1 MTEEERVKKW
11 SRGISEMDELSMEE
25 KKIVCHQ
32 TAMQMVIL
40 WGTLEVIVIGFLV
53 WAAFQYPE
61 IIPSFNRITDLVN
74 SNFEHSGTRAKR
86 IGAIIVSLPALL
98 PLIATV
104 LIPLIGVFAGCRK
117 HLVRRAA
124 EKLSYQWRMETD
136 LTMTRGIT
144 FADVKQ
150 GMELLQDDKIQ
161 YLIIS
166 PPFEVMDSLFMQ
178 TAHEEG
184 NRFTLE
190 VSRKENNGSVVYAQD
205 GQTKEQVLYA
215 MQNYMDRKRVPD
227 TGNWEKIA
235 SFERAPKE
243 LLKNVYWM
251 FNEIIYVSANTFSH
265 DVVEYIEDNQKNWH
279 PGEMAVE
286 AEKIYIIF
294 EAFIIGKEALLA
306 NEYVTDISTLEEK
319 CKIDGLFQTDIAAL
333 LFTDNG
339 KYFTN
344 EELLMKIHNQ
354 IAGKNLGNHMFFEG
368 LEKCNPLEGIP
379 CYCVLLGS

>member
-11 SRGISEMDELSMEE
+11 SRGISEMDELSMDE
-25 KKIVCHQ
+25 KKTVCHQ
-32 TAMQMVIL
+32 AAVQMVIL
-40 WGTLEVIVIGFLV
+40 WGAIEIVVVGFLI
-53 WAAFQYPE
+53 WAASQYPE
-61 IIPSFNRITDLVN
+61 ILPGFNRITDLVN
-74 SNFEHSGTRAKR
+74 SNFGHSGTRAKR

-98 PLIATV
+98 PLIAAV
-104 LIPLIGVFAGCRK
+104 SIPMIAVFAGCRK

-124 EKLSYQWRMETD
+124 GKLSHQWRMETD
-136 LTMTRGIT
+136 LEMTRGIT
-144 FADVKQ
+144 VTDVKR

-161 YLIIS
+161 YLVVS
-166 PPFEVMDSLFMQ
+166 P
-178 TAHEEG
+178 
-184 NRFTLE
+184 
-190 VSRKENNGSVVYAQD
+190 
-205 GQTKEQVLYA
+205 
-215 MQNYMDRKRVPD
+215 
-227 TGNWEKIA
+227 EKI
-235 SFERAPKE
+235 PKE

-265 DVVEYIEDNQKNWH
+265 DVMEYIEDNQKNWH

-294 EAFIIGKEALLA
+294 EAFIPGKEVLLA
-306 NEYVTDISTLEEK
+306 NEYVMDASTLDEE
-319 CKIDGLFQTDIAAL
+319 CRIDGLFQTDIAAL
-333 LFTDNG
+333 LSADNG

-368 LEKCNPLEGIP
+368 LERCNPLEGVS

>member
-11 SRGISEMDELSMEE
+11 SRGISEMDELSMDE
-25 KKIVCHQ
+25 KKTVCHQ
-32 TAMQMVIL
+32 AAVQMVIL
-40 WGTLEVIVIGFLV
+40 WGAIEIVVVGFLI
-53 WAAFQYPE
+53 WAASQYPE
-61 IIPSFNRITDLVN
+61 IIPGFNRITDLVN

-98 PLIATV
+98 PLIAAV
-104 LIPLIGVFAGCRK
+104 SVPMIAVFAGCRK

-124 EKLSYQWRMETD
+124 GKLSHQWRMETD
-136 LTMTRGIT
+136 LKMTRGIT
-144 FADVKQ
+144 VTDVKR

-161 YLIIS
+161 YLVVS
-166 PPFEVMDSLFMQ
+166 P
-178 TAHEEG
+178 
-184 NRFTLE
+184 
-190 VSRKENNGSVVYAQD
+190 
-205 GQTKEQVLYA
+205 
-215 MQNYMDRKRVPD
+215 
-227 TGNWEKIA
+227 EKI
-235 SFERAPKE
+235 PKE

-265 DVVEYIEDNQKNWH
+265 DVMEYIEDNQKNWH

-286 AEKIYIIF
+286 TEKIYIIF
-294 EAFIIGKEALLA
+294 EAFIPGKEALLA
-306 NEYVTDISTLEEK
+306 NEYVTDALMLEEK
-319 CKIDGLFQTDIAAL
+319 CKRDGLFQTDIAAL
-333 LFTDNG
+333 LFADNG

-368 LEKCNPLEGIP
+368 LERNDPLEGTA

>member
-11 SRGISEMDELSMEE
+11 SRGISEMDELSMDER
-25 KKIVCHQ
+25 KTVCHQ
-32 TAMQMVIL
+32 AAVQMVIL
-40 WGTLEVIVIGFLV
+40 CGAIEIVVVGFLI
-53 WAAFQYPE
+53 WAALQYPE
-61 IIPSFNRITDLVN
+61 IIPGFNRITDLLN

-98 PLIATV
+98 LLIATV
-104 LIPLIGVFAGCRK
+104 LIPMIGIFVGCRK

-124 EKLSYQWRMETD
+124 GKMSHQWSMETD
-136 LTMTRGIT
+136 LKMTRGIT

-161 YLIIS
+161 FLIIS

-235 SFERAPKE
+235 SFERVPKE

-251 FNEIIYVSANTFSH
+251 FNEIIYVSTNTFSH
-265 DVVEYIEDNQKNWH
+265 DVVEYIEDNHKNWH
-279 PGEMAVE
+279 PGGMAVK
-286 AEKIYIIF
+286 AEKIYVIY
-294 EAFIIGKEALLA
+294 EAFIPGKEALLA
-306 NEYVTDISTLEEK
+306 NEYVTDASTLDEE

-333 LFTDNG
+333 LYADNG

-354 IAGKNLGNHMFFEG
+354 MTGKDLGTHAWFEG
-368 LEKCNPLEGIP
+368 LERNDPLEGTS
-379 CYCVLLGS
+379 CYHVLLGS

>member
-11 SRGISEMDELSMEE
+11 SRGISEMDTLSMEE

-32 TAMQMVIL
+32 AAMQMVVL
-40 WGTLEVIVIGFLV
+40 WGALEVIVIGLLV
-53 WAAFQYPE
+53 WVAFQYPA
-61 IIPSFNRITDLVN
+61 IMSGFDRLTDLLN
-74 SNFEHSGTRAKR
+74 SNFSYSGTQTRR
-86 IGAIIVSLPALL
+86 RGAIIVSLPALL
-98 PLIATV
+98 PLATVV
-104 LIPLIGVFAGCRK
+104 LIPMIAIFIGCRK

-124 EKLSYQWRMETD
+124 RKLSHQWRMETD
-136 LTMTRGIT
+136 LKMTRGIA

-150 GMELLQDDKIQ
+150 GMELLPDDKIQ
-161 YLIIS
+161 YLGVS
-166 PPFEVMDSLFMQ
+166 P
-178 TAHEEG
+178 
-184 NRFTLE
+184 
-190 VSRKENNGSVVYAQD
+190 
-205 GQTKEQVLYA
+205 
-215 MQNYMDRKRVPD
+215 
-227 TGNWEKIA
+227 EKV
-235 SFERAPKE
+235 PKE

-251 FNEIIYVSANTFSH
+251 FNEIIYVSADTFSH

-333 LFTDNG
+333 LFADNG

-354 IAGKNLGNHMFFEG
+354 IAGKKLGNHMFFEG
-368 LEKCNPLEGIP
+368 LERGNPLEGIS

>member
-11 SRGISEMDELSMEE
+11 SQGISEMDELSMDE
-25 KKIVCHQ
+25 KKTVCHQ
-32 TAMQMVIL
+32 AAVQMVIL
-40 WGTLEVIVIGFLV
+40 WGAIEIVVVGFLI
-53 WAAFQYPE
+53 WAASQYPE
-61 IIPSFNRITDLVN
+61 IIPGFNRITDLVN
-74 SNFEHSGTRAKR
+74 SNFEHSGIRAKR

-98 PLIATV
+98 PLIAAV
-104 LIPLIGVFAGCRK
+104 SIPMIAVFAGCRK

-124 EKLSYQWRMETD
+124 GKLSHQWRMETD
-136 LTMTRGIT
+136 LKMTRGIT
-144 FADVKQ
+144 VTDVKR

-161 YLIIS
+161 YLVVS
-166 PPFEVMDSLFMQ
+166 P
-178 TAHEEG
+178 
-184 NRFTLE
+184 
-190 VSRKENNGSVVYAQD
+190 
-205 GQTKEQVLYA
+205 
-215 MQNYMDRKRVPD
+215 
-227 TGNWEKIA
+227 EKI
-235 SFERAPKE
+235 PKE

-265 DVVEYIEDNQKNWH
+265 DVMEYIEDNQKNWH

-294 EAFIIGKEALLA
+294 EAFIPGKEVLLA
-306 NEYVTDISTLEEK
+306 NEYVMDASTLDEE
-319 CKIDGLFQTDIAAL
+319 CRIDGLFQTDIAAL
-333 LFTDNG
+333 LSADNG

-368 LEKCNPLEGIP
+368 LERCNPLEGVS

>member
-11 SRGISEMDELSMEE
+11 CREISEMDELSMDE

-32 TAMQMVIL
+32 AAVQMVIL
-40 WGTLEVIVIGFLV
+40 WGAIEIVVVSFLIWV
-53 WAAFQYPE
+53 AFQYPE
-61 IIPSFNRITDLVN
+61 IIPGFKRINDLVN

-104 LIPLIGVFAGCRK
+104 SIPMIAVFVGCRK

-124 EKLSYQWRMETD
+124 GKLSHQWRMETD
-136 LTMTRGIT
+136 LKMTRGIT

-178 TAHEEG
+178 TAHEKG
-184 NRFTLE
+184 NLFTIE
-190 VSRKENNGSVVYAQD
+190 VSRRENNGSVIYEQKE
-205 GQTKEQVLYA
+205 QTKEQVLHAIQGYI
-215 MQNYMDRKRVPD
+215 NRKIVPD
-227 TGNWEKIA
+227 TGNWKKIA
-235 SFERAPKE
+235 FFESVPKE
-243 LLKNVYWM
+243 VLKNVYWM

-265 DVVEYIEDNQKNWH
+265 DVVEYIEDNHKNWH

-319 CKIDGLFQTDIAAL
+319 CKIDGLFQTDITAL
-333 LFTDNG
+333 LFADNG

-354 IAGKNLGNHMFFEG
+354 MAGKDLGDHDFFEG
-368 LEKCNPLEGIP
+368 LEKSDPLEGIP
-379 CYCVLLGS
+379 CYYVLLGS

>member
-32 TAMQMVIL
+32 AAMQMVVL
-40 WGTLEVIVIGFLV
+40 WGALELMVIGFLV

-74 SNFEHSGTRAKR
+74 SNIEHSGTRVKR

-98 PLIATV
+98 PLATVV
-104 LIPLIGVFAGCRK
+104 LIPMIAIFIGCRK
-117 HLVRRAA
+117 YLARRAA
-124 EKLSYQWRMETD
+124 GKLSHQWRMETD
-136 LTMTRGIT
+136 LKMTR
-144 FADVKQ
+144 
-150 GMELLQDDKIQ
+150 GMELLQDDKSQ
-161 YLIIS
+161 YLIAS
-166 PPFEVMDSLFMQ
+166 PE
-178 TAHEEG
+178 
-184 NRFTLE
+184 
-190 VSRKENNGSVVYAQD
+190 
-205 GQTKEQVLYA
+205 
-215 MQNYMDRKRVPD
+215 RV
-227 TGNWEKIA
+227 
-235 SFERAPKE
+235 PKE

-251 FNEIIYVSANTFSH
+251 FNEIIYVSADTFSH

-306 NEYVTDISTLEEK
+306 NEYVMDISTLEEK
-319 CKIDGLFQTDIAAL
+319 CKTDGLFQTDIAAL
-333 LFTDNG
+333 LFADNG

-368 LEKCNPLEGIP
+368 LERGNPLKGIS
-379 CYCVLLGS
+379 CYYVLLGS